1 MTGARLWLSLIAVA
15 LIAGGAGAG
24 LRAWLHSSGNDPL
37 AEIVPPKPNPVRQ
50 AMPDLRGST
59 APAFALPTLQGET
72 RRLSDWEGRVR
83 LINFWATW
91 CPPCRRELPTFQ
103 ALQDEY
109 ATQGFQVITIAIDDP
124 DSVAQLANEL
134 GLRFPLLAHETHG
147 LTVARDYG
155 NTRDV
160 MPYSVVVDRDGRIVE
175 QHAGELTRRRAE
187 QILLPLLSLP
197 KS

>member
-1 MTGARLWLSLIAVA
+1 MTGARLWLALLAVA
-15 LIAGGAGAG
+15 LIAGGVGVG
-24 LRAWLHSSGNDPL
+24 LRTWLSVTNETDTGF
-37 AEIVPPKPNPVRQ
+37 APPQPAPARQ
-50 AMPDLRGST
+50 AMPDLRGT
-59 APAFALPTLQGET
+59 LAPEFALPTLQGET
-72 RRLSDWEGRVR
+72 RRLSDWQGKVR

-109 ATQGFQVITIAIDDP
+109 AAQGFQVITIAIDDP
-124 DSVAQLANEL
+124 DSVAQLASEL
-134 GLRFPLLAHETHG
+134 DLRFPLLAHETRT
-147 LTVARDYG
+147 LSVAREYG

-160 MPYSVVVDRDGRIVE
+160 MPYSVVLDRDGRIVE

-187 QILLPLLSLP
+187 QILLPLLGLP

>member
-1 MTGARLWLSLIAVA
+1 MTGARLWLALLAVA
-15 LIAGGAGAG
+15 MIAGGVGVG
-24 LRAWLHSSGNDPL
+24 LRTWLSVTNETDTGF
-37 AEIVPPKPNPVRQ
+37 APPQPAPERQ
-50 AMPDLRGST
+50 AMPDLRGT
-59 APAFALPTLQGET
+59 LAPEFALPTLQGET
-72 RRLSDWEGRVR
+72 RRLSDWQGKVR

-109 ATQGFQVITIAIDDP
+109 AAQGFQVITIAIDDP
-124 DSVAQLANEL
+124 DSVAQLASEL
-134 GLRFPLLAHETHG
+134 DLRFPLLAHETRT
-147 LTVARDYG
+147 LSVAREYG

-160 MPYSVVVDRDGRIVE
+160 MPYSVVLDRDGRIVE

-187 QILLPLLSLP
+187 QILLPLLGLP